1 MEQVKSFQVCIEEAR
16 LVVSGDQMSLFMTWN
31 LVCVTDEHY

>member
-16 LVVSGDQMSLFMTWN
+16 LVSGDQMSLFMTWN